1 MRKEAILLT
10 GSAGFIGTNLTK
22 YFLSKKEI
30 VIGIDNFKLGK
41 KKNIEIFL
49 EDANFF
55 FFKLDISNLKKLDS
69 TIKKLSKIYKIKTIW
84 HLAANSDI
92 RAGFSNLN
100 NDYKNTFLTTYNL
113 IKIAKKYK
121 IENFAFASSSAVYGD
136 LGNIKLKENSGPLL
150 PISAYGAM
158 KLASEGIISAA
169 VENFL
174 KKAFIFRFPNVVGHP
189 PTHGIIYDFIKKLK
203 KTPYKLNVL
212 GNGSQRKIYMHV
224 EDLIN
229 SMIFIFKN
237 SKDNLSLFNIG
248 PEDSGVTVNFISREV
263 TKYFKRDIKIIY
275 EKKIKGWA
283 GDVPK
288 FKYST
293 QKIKKLG
300 LSIKKTSKI
309 AIKQAIEDLI
319 KY

>member
-1 MRKEAILLT
+1 MRKLAILLT
-10 GSAGFIGTNLTK
+10 GNAGFIGTNLTR
-22 YFLSKKEI
+22 YFLNKKKI
-30 VIGIDNFKLGK
+30 VIGIDNLKLGK
-41 KKNIEIFL
+41 KKNIKI
-49 EDANFF
+49 
-55 FFKLDISNLKKLDS
+55 FFKNKKFIFKKLDLSNLKELNN
-69 TIKKLSKIYKIKTIW
+69 IIRKLSKIYKIETIW
-84 HLAANSDI
+84 HLAANSEIKD
-92 RAGFSNLN
+92 GFNNLN

-113 IKIAKKYK
+113 IKIAKRYK

-136 LGNIKLKENSGPLL
+136 LGNIKLEETSGPLL

-169 VENFL
+169 KENFL
-174 KKAFIFRFPNVVGHP
+174 KKAFIFRFPNVVGTP
-189 PTHGIIYDFIKKLK
+189 PTHGIIFDFIKKLK
-203 KTPYKLNVL
+203 KNPNKLNVL
-212 GNGSQRKIYMHV
+212 GNGSQKKIYMHV

-229 SMIFIFKN
+229 CMIFIFEK
-237 SKDNLSLFNIG
+237 SKDKLSLFNIG

-263 TKYFKRDIKIIY
+263 TKRFKKDIKIIY
-275 EKKIKGWA
+275 EKKLKGWS

-309 AIKQAIEDLI
+309 AIQEAVNNLI